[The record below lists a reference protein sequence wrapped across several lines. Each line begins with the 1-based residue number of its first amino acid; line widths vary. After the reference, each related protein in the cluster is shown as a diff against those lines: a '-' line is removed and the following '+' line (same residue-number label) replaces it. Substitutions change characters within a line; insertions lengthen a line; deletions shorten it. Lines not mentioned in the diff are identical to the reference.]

1 VSIRKP
7 ARTSLPPAGRLCAA
21 LLAALVTLPAAAAH
35 PAICDKWQPG
45 HYLRVPVYQD
55 EGLLDNVLSR
65 DLSHF
70 KGILYHFEWGALER
84 EQGQY
89 DFSRI
94 DEAVDAVARHGKYI
108 LFMMADRT
116 FGGGCDSGFLPD
128 YVHRA
133 DSPLKEGFCTA
144 AVWEPETMDHRIRV
158 LTALLGRYADH
169 SRVLGV
175 VLPETAL
182 AIRPHTTPGFTWQGY
197 KEQLRR
203 SYRAIHAA
211 VPNMLII
218 QGFNFPQE
226 KHRPGF
232 MSDLRQALEDL
243 GEGGGISWPDTV
255 PERFKEWDQYR
266 MARTH
271 NRRLAI
277 VPQVQTPNI
286 RATDTEAIY
295 QYLVEDVGAQM
306 IIWSHWHRDMSDYL
320 GSEVI
325 ATVNRHNGFI
335 RNSACIF
342 AGHHGGRALQ

>member
-1 VSIRKP
+1 LLPRAGCLSAVLL
-7 ARTSLPPAGRLCAA
+7 ALSLAAPVAPAG
-21 LLAALVTLPAAAAH
+21 PG
-35 PAICDKWQPG
+35 ICDKWQPG

-55 EGLLDNVLSR
+55 DRLLDTVLSK

-70 KGILYHFEWGALER
+70 KGILYHFEWGDFER
-84 EQGQY
+84 TRGQY
-89 DFSRI
+89 DFSAI
-94 DEAVDAVARHGKYI
+94 DAAVEAVSARGKYV

-116 FGGGCDSGFLPD
+116 FGRGCDSGFVPA

-133 DSPLKEGFCTA
+133 GSPLKDGFCTA

-158 LTALLGRYADH
+158 LSALLARYADH
-169 SRVLGV
+169 PHVLGV

-211 VPNMLII
+211 APNMLLI

-232 MSDLRQALEDL
+232 MSDLRQALEEL
-243 GEGGGISWPDTV
+243 GQGGGISWPDTV
-255 PERFKEWDQYR
+255 PERFEEWDHYR
-266 MARTH
+266 MAKLHRH
-271 NRRLAI
+271 RLAV
-277 VPQVQTPNI
+277 VPQVQTPHI

-295 QYLVEDVGAQM
+295 RYLVDDVGAQM
-306 IIWSHWHRDMSDYL
+306 IIWSHWHRDMRDYL
-320 GSEVI
+320 DSEVI
-325 ATVNRHNGFI
+325 ATVNRHGGFI

-342 AGHHGGRALQ
+342 AGHHDDRQLH